1 MSCLENEIKFNLLSL
16 ILIQRKNAAIKIQRF
31 FKSHIIY
38 HKIKQF
44 FLLKKI
50 ISDRIN
56 AKNILFNNI
65 KLFLY
70 RKKVFNTIKKNFDYY
85 AIIPTYQSP
94 NMKINILFDKK
105 TSKIYNLTYCP
116 IRKIYLFEFPRNLLR
131 RLIYKFYFILD
142 GSKIIDPKFE
152 IIKNNNNDFYNLI
165 NFKEIQEK
173 EFQIENEYSKIIES
187 FNYNKN
193 NISNI
198 STENSFSND
207 DEDNYIY
214 KKSKSLNSSKN
225 HLIIHNNELIKP
237 ILKKQFSRRNI
248 KNKKVSFGKIQWKI

>member
-1 MSCLENEIKFNLLSL
+1 
-16 ILIQRKNAAIKIQRF
+16 
-31 FKSHIIY
+31 
-38 HKIKQF
+38 
-44 FLLKKI
+44 
-50 ISDRIN
+50 
-56 AKNILFNNI
+56 
-65 KLFLY
+65 
-70 RKKVFNTIKKNFDYY
+70 
-85 AIIPTYQSP
+85 
-94 NMKINILFDKK
+94 MKINILFDKK
-105 TSKIYNLTYCP
+105 NLKIYNLTYCP

-131 RLIYKFYFILD
+131 RLIYKFFFILD

-248 KNKKVSFGKIQWKI
+248 KNKKVSFGKIQWKL

>member
-16 ILIQRKNAAIKIQRF
+16 ILIQRKNAAIKIQKC
-31 FKSHIIY
+31 FKSYLIY

-50 ISDRIN
+50 ISDRIK
-56 AKNILFNNI
+56 AKNILYNNI

-131 RLIYKFYFILD
+131 RLIYKFYF
-142 GSKIIDPKFE
+142 
-152 IIKNNNNDFYNLI
+152 
-165 NFKEIQEK
+165 
-173 EFQIENEYSKIIES
+173 
-187 FNYNKN
+187 
-193 NISNI
+193 
-198 STENSFSND
+198 
-207 DEDNYIY
+207 
-214 KKSKSLNSSKN
+214 
-225 HLIIHNNELIKP
+225 
-237 ILKKQFSRRNI
+237 
-248 KNKKVSFGKIQWKI
+248 

>member
-50 ISDRIN
+50 IYDRIN

-225 HLIIHNNELIKP
+225 HLITHNYKLIKP
-237 ILKKQFSRRNI
+237 ILKSNFQE
-248 KNKKVSFGKIQWKI
+248 KK